1 MASCRPVSWP
11 GSRQR
16 GTIIVI
22 AAVTLSVAVLVTAL
36 VVDIARI
43 FYQRQQL
50 QGVADAAALAG
61 VVELANNPDQAA
73 VAAAAQRVAVLNGYD
88 GDLAAEAGAVQLG
101 HATSVDGVRD
111 FAPGAPF
118 NAVRVE
124 AVQSV
129 PGSLVAA
136 RLLPGDVGL
145 STRAV
150 AHQEAIAGLQVGS
163 FLLGV
168 DSERSLVLNAL
179 LGGLLGGNVSLN
191 AVAYNGLAAAHFNL
205 QDLIDAGAGVGTAQE
220 LLALDLALG
229 DWLQLMATALANRG
243 DAAAVYL
250 DQLALAADPALHLPL
265 GDLLF
270 VERGEAAALEAMLNA
285 FDLMMAM
292 AQVANGDSAVD
303 LDFAT
308 AGGLLAALGL
318 ADLGVRL
325 QLIEPP
331 RIAIGPPGRDPATGE
346 WYTWAENG
354 QVSLEVQLET
364 LSLNL
369 GLISTRVNLDLFVDA
384 ARADAA
390 LASVMRATPSVP
402 YDRAEV
408 EAHTEIARIGIG
420 QRSNGTVTPSVLVD
434 VHVQVLGITITRL
447 YATALAD
454 VSVGNP
460 EAQSVQFDGPFV
472 PAIAV
477 PSPQNTQR
485 IGTDA
490 DVALQNALSS
500 LLADTSISVGA
511 NLLGIGLSVN
521 QVIQTLLGIIA
532 PLLDDVALRVLAPLL
547 AALGVDLGGADIT
560 LFYLSAGEPQLIR

>member
-1 MASCRPVSWP
+1 MANRWLVSGP

-36 VVDIARI
+36 VVDLARI
-43 FYQRQQL
+43 YYQRQQL

-61 VVELANNPDQAA
+61 VTVLAGNPDQAA
-73 VAAAAQRVAVLNGYD
+73 VAAAAQSVAVLNGYA
-88 GDLAAEAGAVQLG
+88 GDLVAEAGAVQLG
-101 HATSVDGVRD
+101 HATSVAGVRD

-129 PGSLVAA
+129 SGSLVAA

-145 STRAV
+145 RTRAV
-150 AHQEAIAGLQVGS
+150 AHQEAIGGLQVGS

-168 DSERSLVLNAL
+168 DSERSAVLNVL
-179 LGGLLGGNVSLN
+179 LGGLLGGSVSLN
-191 AVAYNGLAAAHFNL
+191 AVAYDGLAAAHLNL

-220 LLALDLALG
+220 LLALDLGLG
-229 DWLQLMATALANRG
+229 EWLQLMATALANRG

-250 DQLALAADPALHLPL
+250 DQLALAADPALHLVL
-265 GDLLF
+265 GDLIF

-308 AGGLLAALGL
+308 SGLLAALGL

-331 RIAIGPPGRDPATGE
+331 RIAIGPPGRDPDTGE

-364 LSLNL
+364 LSVNL

-420 QRSNGTVTPSVLVD
+420 RRSNGTVSPSVLVD
-434 VHVQVLGITITRL
+434 VHVQVLGITVTRL
-447 YATALAD
+447 YATAVAD
-454 VSVGNP
+454 VTVGNP
-460 EAQSVQFDGPFV
+460 EAQSVQFNGPFV

-490 DVALQNALSS
+490 DVALQNALSA

-521 QVIQTLLGIIA
+521 EVIQTLLGIIA

-560 LFYLSAGEPQLIR
+560 LFYLSAGEPRLIR